1 MGRGQGRRTRVV
13 VAIAAI
19 LIALHFVGA
28 PVALYAIGEYRAHV
42 SHHLTGIVKCRFTP
56 TCSAYGQGAIQKY
69 GFYVGTAK
77 TVWRIARCGPWTKQ
91 GTVDPP

>member
-1 MGRGQGRRTRVV
+1 VGRGKGRRARLVV
-13 VAIAAI
+13 LAAAF
-19 LIALHFVGA
+19 LIALQFIGA

-42 SHHLTGIVKCRFTP
+42 SHHLTGIVQCRFKP

-69 GFYVGTAK
+69 GFYMGTAK
-77 TVWRIARCGPWTKQ
+77 AIWRVARCGPWTKL

>member
-1 MGRGQGRRTRVV
+1 VGRGKGRRARLVV
-13 VAIAAI
+13 LAAAV
-19 LIALHFVGA
+19 LIALQFIGA

-42 SHHLTGIVKCRFTP
+42 SHHLTGIVQCRFTP

-69 GFYVGTAK
+69 GFYIGTAK
-77 TVWRIARCGPWTKQ
+77 AIWRVARCGPWTKL

>member
-1 MGRGQGRRTRVV
+1 MGRSQSRRTRIAVFV
-13 VAIAAI
+13 AAI
-19 LIALHFVGA
+19 LIALHFIGA

-42 SHHLTGIVKCRFTP
+42 SHHLTGIVQCRFTP

-77 TVWRIARCGPWTKQ
+77 TIWRIARCGPWTKL

>member
-1 MGRGQGRRTRVV
+1 MGRSQSRRTRLI
-13 VAIAAI
+13 VATAAV
-19 LIALHFVGA
+19 LIALHFIGA

-42 SHHLTGIVKCRFTP
+42 SHHLTGIVQCRFNP
-56 TCSAYGQGAIQKY
+56 TCSAYGQGAIRKY

-77 TVWRIARCGPWTKQ
+77 TIWRIARCGPWTKL

>member
-1 MGRGQGRRTRVV
+1 MGRSESRRTRVV
-13 VAIAAI
+13 AVVAAI
-19 LIALHFVGA
+19 LIALHFIGA

-42 SHHLTGIVKCRFTP
+42 SHHLTGIVQCRFTP

-77 TVWRIARCGPWTKQ
+77 TIWRIARCGPWTKL

>member
-1 MGRGQGRRTRVV
+1 MGRSQSRRTRVV
-13 VAIAAI
+13 VVTAAF
-19 LIALHFVGA
+19 LIALHFIGA

-42 SHHLTGIVKCRFTP
+42 SHHLTGVVQCRFTP

-77 TVWRIARCGPWTKQ
+77 TIWRIARCGPWTKL

>member
-1 MGRGQGRRTRVV
+1 LGRGEGRRARVV
-13 VAIAAI
+13 AGIAAF

-28 PVALYAIGEYRAHV
+28 PIALYAIGEYRSHV
-42 SHHLTGIVKCRFTP
+42 SPHLKGVVQCRFTP

-77 TVWRIARCGPWTKQ
+77 AIWRVARCGPWTKL

>member
-1 MGRGQGRRTRVV
+1 MGRGKGRRARLVV
-13 VAIAAI
+13 LAAAV
-19 LIALHFVGA
+19 LIALQFIGA

-42 SHHLTGIVKCRFTP
+42 SHHLTGIVQCRFTP

-69 GFYVGTAK
+69 GFYIGTAK
-77 TVWRIARCGPWTKQ
+77 AIWRVARCGPWTKL